1 MNPGHP
7 PAFNHQVFTAN
18 RVKQIEKGTCDEKVT
33 GKQQITMATDFSK
46 NGFISYRRTCDFAER
61 EKVKDGAA
69 WTTV

>member
-1 MNPGHP
+1 M
-7 PAFNHQVFTAN
+7 
-18 RVKQIEKGTCDEKVT
+18 EEGTCDEKVT
-33 GKQQITMATDFSK
+33 GKQQITIATDFSK